1 MISIID
7 VKEPFGDLTLRGI
20 PVFRF
25 TYCSIVI
32 PAVSFQQSD
41 PKQLEPLEGIF
52 SMENI
57 NLIAR
62 HWHHLPIAEVIELLE
77 GNKEQGLD
85 RFAVEHRLETFGPNA
100 ITAKKGQ
107 GPLIR
112 FLLQFHQP
120 LIYILIISGFTTAF
134 LGEWVDSG
142 VIFGVVL
149 VNAFVGY
156 IQEAKAV
163 DALAALTRTMTT
175 GATVLR
181 QGEKRHIAAT
191 ELVPGD
197 IVFLQSGD
205 KVPADMRLFQ
215 VRDLQIAESA
225 LTGES
230 VPVAKDHGLHGHETV
245 LADRRN
251 MVYAA
256 TLVTYGQGTGIVTAT
271 GDNTEVGRISQ
282 LISTSEALATPLTRK
297 ISAFSNV
304 LLYVIMGLAGLTIFV
319 GILRGQ
325 TFLDMFMAAVALAV
339 GAIPEGLPAAV
350 TITLAIGVSRMA
362 KNRAIIRKLPA
373 VETLGST
380 TVICTDKTGTLT
392 ENQMTVQEIVVDGM
406 SHTVSGTGYNPLVGT
421 IDTLEVA
428 DDHSISPALQE
439 CLRAGFLCN
448 DSQLVEEKG
457 VWQVQ
462 GDPTEGALLTAARK
476 GGLGPETLSAHPRL
490 DTVPF
495 ESEHQYMAT
504 LHDAGLGAP
513 RLIYLKGAVEAILA
527 RCGSQ
532 LDTMGNPIPLRAV
545 EIHDA
550 VEAMAARGL
559 RVLALA
565 RKEMAP
571 ETQDISHA
579 DLLTGLIFLGLQGM
593 IDPPRPEAIAAVA
606 TCQAAGIRVKMITG
620 DHPATAV
627 AIARQVGLLN
637 LASNPMMTARNGL
650 IPQAP
655 RTQDKDAPV
664 SFVTKIAPAEER
676 LGETTSVLTGA
687 DLAKL
692 SDSEFIDR
700 AEDTAVFARATP
712 EQKLRLVEALQ
723 ARGQVVA
730 MTGDGVN
737 DAPALKRADIGVA
750 MGVTGTEV
758 AKEAADMVLTDDN
771 FSSIEAAV
779 EEGRGVFDNLTK
791 FIVWT
796 LPTNLGEGL
805 VILTAVFLGV
815 TLPIL
820 PVQILW
826 INMTTAG
833 FLGLALAFEPK
844 EPGIMLRP
852 PRAPNAPILTRIV
865 IFRITLVSLL
875 MLGAAFWVFAWE
887 QRVGATLTEARTAA
901 VNVFVMIELF
911 YLFNCRS
918 LKKTIFQLGFLSNL
932 WVLGGAASMFLLQIA
947 YTYLPVMNR
956 LFQSAPIDLAVWGR
970 ITAAG
975 VLVFVII
982 EIEKWFWGKN
992 S

>member
-1 MISIID
+1 MKD
-7 VKEPFGDLTLRGI
+7 V
-20 PVFRF
+20 
-25 TYCSIVI
+25 
-32 PAVSFQQSD
+32 
-41 PKQLEPLEGIF
+41 
-52 SMENI
+52 
-57 NLIAR
+57 NLIAS
-62 HWHHLPIAEVIELLE
+62 HWHHLPIDEVVELLE
-77 GNKEQGLD
+77 SDRERGLD
-85 RFAVEHRLETFGPNA
+85 LFAVEHRLQAFGPNA
-100 ITAKKGQ
+100 ITAQKGQ

-120 LIYILIISGFTTAF
+120 LIYILIASGLVTAF

-163 DALAALTRTMTT
+163 NALAALARTMTT
-175 GATVLR
+175 EATVLR
-181 QGEKRHIAAT
+181 QGEKRRIPAT

-205 KVPADMRLFQ
+205 KVPADLRLFQ
-215 VRDLQIAESA
+215 VRDLQIAEAA

-230 VPVAKDHGLHGHETV
+230 APVAKDHELHGRETV

-251 MVYAA
+251 MAYAS
-256 TLVTYGQGTGIVTAT
+256 TLVTYGQGTGLVTAT
-271 GDNTEVGRISQ
+271 GDETEVGRISQ
-282 LISTSEALATPLTRK
+282 LISAAEALATPLTRK
-297 ISAFSNV
+297 ISEFSNV
-304 LLYVIMGLAGLTIFV
+304 LLYVILGLAALTVAVGL
-319 GILRGQ
+319 LRGQ
-325 TFLDMFMAAVALAV
+325 PFLDMFMAAVALAV

-362 KNRAIIRKLPA
+362 KKRAIIRKLPA

-392 ENQMTVQEIVVDGM
+392 ENQMTVQEIVAGTLT
-406 SHTVSGTGYNPLVGT
+406 HPVSGTGYNPLQGT
-421 IDTLEVA
+421 IT
-428 DDHSISPALQE
+428 SPEAASGPGASLALLA
-439 CLRAGFLCN
+439 CLRAGLLCN
-448 DSQLVEEKG
+448 DSQLVEQQG
-457 VWQVQ
+457 IWQVQ
-462 GDPTEGALLTAARK
+462 GDPTEGALLTSARK
-476 GGLGPETLSAHPRL
+476 GGLGPETVAATPRL

-504 LHDAGLGAP
+504 LHDGGPGAS
-513 RLIYLKGAVEAILA
+513 RLVFLKGAVEAVLS
-527 RCGSQ
+527 RCEAQ
-532 LDTMGNPIPLRAV
+532 LDALGNQVPLRGAGIHEAV
-545 EIHDA
+545 ET
-550 VEAMAARGL
+550 MAAKGL
-559 RVLALA
+559 RVLAMA
-565 RKEMAP
+565 SKEMDPA
-571 ETQDISHA
+571 TSGIYHA
-579 DLLTGLIFLGLQGM
+579 DLTSGLVFLGLQGM
-593 IDPPRPEAIAAVA
+593 IDPPRPEAVAAVKI
-606 TCQAAGIRVKMITG
+606 CQAAGIRVKMITG
-620 DHPATAV
+620 DHPVTAA
-627 AIARQVGLLN
+627 AIAQQVGLN
-637 LASNPMMTARNGL
+637 SRASAQG
-650 IPQAP
+650 
-655 RTQDKDAPV
+655 
-664 SFVTKIAPAEER
+664 VTGAVP
-676 LGETTSVLTGA
+676 VLTGA
-687 DLAKL
+687 ELEKL

-700 AEDTAVFARATP
+700 AEDTVVFARATP

-750 MGVTGTEV
+750 MGITGTEV

-779 EEGRGVFDNLTK
+779 EEGRGVFDNLIK

-805 VILTAVFLGV
+805 VILTAIFLGV

-852 PRAPNAPILTRIV
+852 PRAPNTPILTRSV

-875 MLGAAFWVFAWE
+875 MLAAAFWLFAWE
-887 QRVGATLTEARTAA
+887 QRAGATLAEARTAA
-901 VNVFVMIELF
+901 VNVFVMVELF

-918 LKKTIFQLGFLSNL
+918 LEKNVFQLGLFSNP
-932 WVLGGAASMFLLQIA
+932 WVLGGSVAMFLLQLV
-947 YTYLPVMNR
+947 YTYLPLMNR
-956 LFQSAPIDLAVWGR
+956 LFQSAPIGLAVWGR
-970 ITAAG
+970 TVAAG

-982 EIEKWFWGKN
+982 EIEKWLWKKNGTNGK
-992 S
+992 